1 MFIKTIRRNLFW
13 IFIIVLILF
22 RYQLTK
28 PHFIN
33 GQKIRITGKVSSE
46 PIRYK
51 DSQYVNLS
59 GLKIYLPLYPEIGY
73 GDVIVVEG
81 RVNREKM
88 ILAKPELVKIQRTGG
103 FLYEVRKKLI
113 DFYRKFLPEPHS
125 SLVAGVVIGSKS
137 SIPENFWN
145 ALKKTST
152 AHVVVASGMNV
163 TLVAGFLFAV
173 LVLIM
178 PRRKAI
184 PLALTGVWFY
194 TVLSGFDAP
203 LIRAAIMGSIAF
215 TAQELGRLNYAWR
228 TLFLSAAVMLL
239 IRPDWVSDLGFILS
253 FVATAS
259 LMLFEKKI
267 ESFKLIKK
275 IPSPLREDFSTSL
288 AAQIGVAPIIF
299 FAFGQ
304 FNILSPIINGLVL
317 WTIAPITIMGMAA
330 GILSFI
336 SIYLGKLAL
345 YLIFPLTSWFIG
357 VINFFSRVSF

>member
-1 MFIKTIRRNLFW
+1 VFIKIIRQNLFW
-13 IFIIVLILF
+13 FFLAVLILF
-22 RYQLTK
+22 RYQLSK
-28 PHFIN
+28 PNFIN
-33 GQKIRITGKVSSE
+33 GQKIRITEKVSSE
-46 PIRYK
+46 PIRYEGP
-51 DSQYVNLS
+51 QYLKLS
-59 GLKIYLPLYPEIGY
+59 GLKVYIPLYPEVNY
-73 GDVIVVEG
+73 GDTVIVEG
-81 RVNREKM
+81 RVDTEKM
-88 ILAKPELVKIQRTGG
+88 MLVKPELIEIQETSS
-103 FLYEVRKKLI
+103 FLYQEREKLI
-113 DFYRKFLPEPHS
+113 GFYRKFLPEPHS

-137 SIPENFWN
+137 SIPEDFWN

-184 PLALTGVWFY
+184 PLALIGIWFY

-203 LIRAAIMGSIAF
+203 LIRAAIMGSIVF
-215 TAQELGRLNYAWR
+215 TAQELGRLNYARR
-228 TLFLSAAVMLL
+228 TLFLSAAIMLL
-239 IRPDWVSDLGFILS
+239 IRPDWISDLGFILS

-267 ESFKLIKK
+267 EEFRLVKK

-299 FAFGQ
+299 FTFGQ

-317 WTIAPITIMGMAA
+317 WTIAPITIMGMVA

-336 SIYLGKLAL
+336 SIYLGKLVL
-345 YLIFPLTSWFIG
+345 YLVFPLTSWFIG
-357 VINFFSRVSF
+357 IINFFSRLSF